1 MDALFRRRLQQGLVL
16 HIVWREVYR
25 RVPRQSRRCYGACS
39 NNKELCAMKQ
49 RDTMENRKA
58 TDREQAETELIEDM
72 IDGELTKEQAE
83 GEIAELDENL

>member
-1 MDALFRRRLQQGLVL
+1 
-16 HIVWREVYR
+16 
-25 RVPRQSRRCYGACS
+25 
-39 NNKELCAMKQ
+39 MKQ